1 MNIIK
6 TVGNTTTILA
16 SATTFDTHA
25 WVESTSGLTGASAT
39 GGITKGS
46 SRSTMTMTLTQAKCS
61 QDEGKYACKITILR
75 YNATHKAYD
84 HKNLIIQGE
93 ALTLQTLKLTWIQ
106 ALAIKKNDSKAKQHQ
121 SLNSHCVHCMI
132 FC

>member
-25 WVESTSGLTGASAT
+25 CVELTSGLTGASAT

-46 SRSTMTMTLTQAKCS
+46 NRSTMTMTLTQAKCS
-61 QDEGKYACKITILR
+61 QDEGKYGCKITILR
-75 YNATHKAYD
+75 DNAIHRAYD

-93 ALTLQTLKLTWIQ
+93 ALTLQTLKLTWVQ
-106 ALAIKKNDSKAKQHQ
+106 AHAIKKKKKKRQQSKTAPVTQ
-121 SLNSHCVHCMI
+121 
-132 FC
+132 